1 MAIKSP
7 IIGIAGPARAGKDT
21 LARALIAAFER
32 TGVVIEQRSFA
43 APIREFICQIIGTGL
58 KGLEEVKEDPHPLL
72 NGKSPRYAM
81 QTLGTE
87 WGRQLIGENFW
98 CDLALARAISARN
111 DEGIGTVFS
120 DVRFE
125 NEAAAV
131 RQSGGVIIHIRRPGA
146 GIQSSHASEVGVAHE
161 RNDFRFANSGSLEH
175 LEGWADFFAGLRLRS
190 F

>member
-1 MAIKSP
+1 MANKPP

-21 LARALIAAFER
+21 LARALIYAFDG

-43 APIREFICQIIGTGL
+43 EPIRRFICQIIGTGL
-58 KGLEEVKEDPHPLL
+58 KGLEASKEDPHPLL
-72 NGKSPRYAM
+72 AGKSPRYAM

-98 CDLALARAISARN
+98 CDLALARALSARN

-125 NEAAAV
+125 NEASAIRNA
-131 RQSGGVIIHIRRPGA
+131 GGVIVHIRRPGV
-146 GIQSSHASEVGVAHE
+146 GIQSNHASESGVAVGSRDWCFDNSASIHE
-161 RNDFRFANSGSLEH
+161 
-175 LEGWADFFAGLRLRS
+175 LEGWAFGFAGIVN
-190 F
+190 